1 MSEKI
6 TFKSHPLMIVSELGT
21 GFYLILIS
29 IITNFD
35 NVKNA
40 YFSIKE
46 GNFSSLFSQGIFYIL
61 GVFLLFLVI
70 IIFFSWRKWYLT
82 SYILEK
88 DTLTMQVNRLK
99 KSTLVL
105 AKKDISNIN
114 FSQNLLQRICGLYKI
129 SLNTNTSLTADKTDI
144 QLFLAPKQANW
155 LKGELNTFANS
166 SENPTSV
173 DNSSSSILY
182 EKIYSQKE
190 IIRHTILNTSW
201 RQLMLPIF
209 ALTIFLV
216 QKILFDT
223 LGYLPPSF
231 WQYLDFTSNGYLS
244 FGFVTLALFLWVQGM
259 VLTYLSTARFSI
271 KRTENAIL
279 LTHGLITHKNYTL
292 PLEKIHAIVL
302 RQGFLARLFDYVSV
316 EAVNIGL
323 NDEKNEKPHILLQAP
338 KSEVLTILAIILP
351 EYSPE
356 GNLLRQTKKSLPIYC
371 LEKLPVFL
379 ILLTLTLYF
388 FQTSWYYIIL
398 PLLFYLIIK
407 SYATWRTNSFLATQ
421 NIYTFVKGDF
431 DKTTTL
437 ILAKRI
443 EQVFF
448 YGSITSRYF
457 NLYRARVAIMGSGS
471 PNRFGYYSKKDLS
484 PLIDL
489 MKNNQASF
497 R

>member
-6 TFKSHPLMIVSELGT
+6 MFKNHPLMIISELGT
-21 GFYLILIS
+21 SFYLILIS
-29 IITNFD
+29 IITNLD
-35 NVKNA
+35 TLKEV

-46 GNFSSLFSQGIFYIL
+46 GNFLSLLSQGFFYIL
-61 GVFLLFLVI
+61 GAFLLVLVI
-70 IIFFSWRKWYLT
+70 ILFFSWRKWYLT

-114 FSQNLLQRICGLYKI
+114 LSQNLLQKICGLYKI
-129 SLNTNTSLTADKTDI
+129 SLNTNTSVTAYKTDM

-155 LKGELNTFANS
+155 LKSELSTFSNS
-166 SENPTSV
+166 SENPTST
-173 DNSSSSILY
+173 DNPNRSILY

-190 IIRHTILNTSW
+190 VIHHTILNTSW
-201 RQLMLPIF
+201 RQLMLPIV
-209 ALTIFLV
+209 ALMIFLA

-223 LGYLPPSF
+223 LDYLPPSF
-231 WQYLDFTSNGYLS
+231 WQYLNLASNGYLKLS
-244 FGFVTLALFLWVQGM
+244 FVLLALFLWGQGM
-259 VLTYLSTARFSI
+259 VSTYLSTARFSI

-279 LTHGLITHKNYTL
+279 LTHGLITHKNYAL
-292 PLEKIHAIVL
+292 PLEKIHAIIL
-302 RQGFLARLFDYVSV
+302 RQGFLARLFNYVSV

-338 KSEVLTILAIILP
+338 KSEVLHTLAIILP
-351 EYSPE
+351 EYSLE
-356 GNLLRQTKKSLPIYC
+356 ENLPRQIKKSLVIYY

-379 ILLTLTLYF
+379 TLLLSALYL
-388 FQTSWYYIIL
+388 FQTSWYYLIV
-398 PLLFYLIIK
+398 PLLCYLLIK
-407 SYATWRTNSFLATQ
+407 SYATWRTNSFLATEKL
-421 NIYTFVKGDF
+421 YTFVKGDF

-437 ILAKRI
+437 ILPKRI

-448 YGSITSRYF
+448 YAPITSRYF
-457 NLYRARVAIMGSGS
+457 NLYRAQVAIMGSGS
-471 PNRFGYYSKKDLS
+471 PSRFGYYSKKDLS

-489 MKNNQASF
+489 MKNN
-497 R
+497 